1 MGKVLR
7 LPTDND
13 IPMTLP
19 PRNNSPRKQ
28 NNFVITTP
36 YTMRTFGPPLNRSA
50 TLDNAVLPTST
61 SGLPTA
67 NIYSPANLS
76 PDTNNQESQPAQGN
90 NHLLLDKSDLDLLA
104 VLEDQPYP
112 PFIYRPGLCGT
123 VCQLLSIENQFE
135 SYPAFS
141 HPHYKIYVD
150 AMRTTIYFPPSLEIY
165 DCRAA
170 DPSRNDYW
178 TGRATIDGLELLP
191 GVYPS
196 NYFAAKGG
204 FTPLDLSY
212 LLEKLK
218 SGDLPKK
225 VWS

>member
-19 PRNNSPRKQ
+19 PRNISPTKQ

-36 YTMRTFGPPLNRSA
+36 DTMRTFGPPLNRSA
-50 TLDNAVLPTST
+50 TLDNAVLPAPTTS
-61 SGLPTA
+61 
-67 NIYSPANLS
+67 NIYSVANRS
-76 PDTNNQESQPAQGN
+76 PDTKNQESQPAQSN
-90 NHLLLDKSDLDLLA
+90 DDLPLDKSDLNLLA
-104 VLEDQPYP
+104 ALEDLQYP